1 MTDTIDQWA
10 VGALDEF
17 EDRKLVSAMTADLDL
32 DGDKKEDKEEDKSEA
47 ALQDLRSGIEKVLAE
62 QIAEVRISNRLASSP
77 ACLVIPEGGMATHI
91 EMLLRANGQEVAKT
105 KRIFEINPEHT
116 LISGLEKVRSASPE
130 SEEFREWV
138 ELLYDQAVLA
148 EGMPLEDPSRLAS
161 RMTRLME
168 SAMGATS

>member
-1 MTDTIDQWA
+1 
-10 VGALDEF
+10 
-17 EDRKLVSAMTADLDL
+17 MTADLDL
-32 DGDKKEDKEEDKSEA
+32 DGEKKEKEEDAEESEA
-47 ALQDLRSGIEKVLAE
+47 QFVALRADIEKVLAE
-62 QIAEVRISNRLASSP
+62 QVAEVRLSNRLASSP

-91 EMLLRANGQEVAKT
+91 EMLLRANGQDVAKT
-105 KRIFEINPEHT
+105 KRIFEINPEHS

-130 SEEFREWV
+130 SDEFKEWV

-148 EGMPLEDPSRLAS
+148 EGMPLEDPSRLAT